1 MHNPRVFCAAS
12 ILSTMFFMH
21 ASSVAACGA
30 FDIGCEARETIQNP
44 GKKIGAIP
52 GKIGGQWDTTRQ
64 DIHNGLDHVN
74 PQINRSLSDLDRARL
89 NFQSQVFT
97 GPALEQ
103 WLIQSR
109 NDAMNGSMPMPDQ
122 IKQAMN
128 GWYTPQQMA
137 NVHYKIGDGGALNLG
152 NWATRYGDASAIT
165 LIDVIVFR
173 NAGWAEN
180 YATWAHELKHI
191 TQYQDWGVHSFAVQY
206 MQSWNSVE
214 TPAYE
219 VQNRYQAAL
228 DAGQIPGVS
237 ATNQPQPNINQ
248 PGLPPPNSFPPQP
261 QFANQNQPAPKCYLG
276 PQPNNFCFMQPG
288 FYQFRSPCNCGGIQG
303 MVGY

>member
-1 MHNPRVFCAAS
+1 MRNFRGFGTALLFATT
-12 ILSTMFFMH
+12 ILLGH
-21 ASSVAACGA
+21 GRPAVACGA
-30 FDIGCEARETIQNP
+30 WDIGCEARETLQNP
-44 GKKIGAIP
+44 VKKVEAIP
-52 GKIGGQWDTTRQ
+52 GKIGNQWDTTRQ
-64 DIHNGLDHVN
+64 DIHNGLDNIN
-74 PQINRSLSDLDRARL
+74 PQINQSLRDFDRARI

-109 NDAMNGSMPMPDQ
+109 NDAMNGAMPMPDQ

-128 GWYTPQQMA
+128 GWYSPQQMS
-137 NVHYKIGDGGALNLG
+137 NVFYKIGDGGALNLG
-152 NWATRYGDASAIT
+152 NAATGYGEAAAIT

-173 NAGWAEN
+173 DANWAGD

-214 TPAYE
+214 NPAYG
-219 VQNRYQAAL
+219 VQRQYQAAL
-228 DAGQIPGVS
+228 DAGQISIAS
-237 ATNQPQPNINQ
+237 AAIQPPPVPQP
-248 PGLPPPNSFPPQP
+248 PPPAPP
-261 QFANQNQPAPKCYLG
+261 QFASQNQPPLKCYLG

-288 FYQFRSPCNCGGIQG
+288 VFFQFGSPCTCGTWQG
-303 MVGY
+303 RVGY